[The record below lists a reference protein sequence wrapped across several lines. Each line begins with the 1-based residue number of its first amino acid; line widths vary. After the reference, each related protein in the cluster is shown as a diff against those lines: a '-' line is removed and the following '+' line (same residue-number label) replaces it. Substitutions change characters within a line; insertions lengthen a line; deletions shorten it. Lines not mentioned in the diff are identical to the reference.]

1 MQATGGDGTS
11 GGAAREPKGKRSVKE
26 DMQQGGG
33 APKKPKT
40 NVSNHGKL

>member
-11 GGAAREPKGKRSVKE
+11 GGVARDPKGKRLAKE
-26 DMQQGGG
+26 DMQQGDG

-40 NVSNHGKL
+40 DVSNHGKL